1 MGDEVRGLRSTNKQ
15 LQNSHGDIKYSI
27 GNGVAKEPIHDPW
40 TWTMVWGLPEGVGD
54 AGWKGTKGEKL
65 GQV

>member
-1 MGDEVRGLRSTNKQ
+1 M
-15 LQNSHGDIKYSI
+15 
-27 GNGVAKEPIHDPW
+27 HDPW